1 MKTNHQQHST
11 IDYDSTCS
19 DAWVMYYA
27 NLAKKAML
35 TEVNLT
41 PKPGLVDRINNGA
54 HHDMTLADFYASA
67 DAIFPWLIE
76 FIHQGA
82 KTYLLTPIA
91 VLPTL
96 RSIGIACEKAMYA
109 ATGNVNTHK
118 GSIFSLGLLCTA
130 IGRLKASKQ
139 PILAKRLCHE
149 VSLMCQG
156 IVERELKN
164 NNSYTTAGQRLY
176 QRYGLTG
183 ARGQAE
189 SGYDVIINHI
199 LPEYTLMLL
208 QGYSEQQALHQ
219 ALLRLI
225 VLTNDTNVVSRG
237 GMTALTWLKTQ
248 ANNILLSDCIKQN
261 HYAECINQLDK
272 HCIERN
278 LSPGGCADLL
288 ILTWF
293 LYHLDT

>member
-1 MKTNHQQHST
+1 MKNNPIPQISTNGSGVILPT
-11 IDYDSTCS
+11 K
-19 DAWVMYYA
+19 WVEHYVY
-27 NLAKKAML
+27 LAKQALL

-54 HHDMTLADFYASA
+54 HKDMTLSDFYASA
-67 DAIFPWLIE
+67 DAITPWLAE

-82 KTYLLTPIA
+82 KTHCLIA
-91 VLPTL
+91 PDVLPTL
-96 RSIGIACEKAMYA
+96 RHIGIKCEQAMYA

-118 GSIFSLGLLCTA
+118 GSIFSLGLICTA
-130 IGRLKASKQ
+130 IGRLKANNQS
-139 PILAKRLCHE
+139 INAKTLCSE
-149 VSLMCQG
+149 VASMCKG
-156 IVERELKN
+156 IVERELN
-164 NNSYTTAGQRLY
+164 NNNNYITAGQRLF
-176 QRYGLTG
+176 QSYGMTG
-183 ARGQAE
+183 ARGEAE
-189 SGYDVIINHI
+189 SGYKIIINHI
-199 LPEYTLMLL
+199 LPEYKLTLA

-237 GMTALTWLKTQ
+237 GIDALNWLKKQ
-248 ANNILLSDCIKQN
+248 ANAILLSDCIKQGD
-261 HYAECINQLDK
+261 YLEYIIQLDQ

-293 LYHLDT
+293 LKHI